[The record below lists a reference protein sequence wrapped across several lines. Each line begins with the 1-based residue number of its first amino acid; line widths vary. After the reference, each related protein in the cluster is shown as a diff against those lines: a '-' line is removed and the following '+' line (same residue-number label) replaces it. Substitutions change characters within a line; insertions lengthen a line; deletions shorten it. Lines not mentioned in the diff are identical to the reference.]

1 MSDRRALA
9 KRITLFGKEHENT
22 ADTYMDLVLTQH
34 QIHDYNEAFYS
45 SQRALLIRI
54 KLFGE
59 KHVITADKYSDLG
72 RT

>member
-1 MSDRRALA
+1 
-9 KRITLFGKEHENT
+9 
-22 ADTYMDLVLTQH
+22 MDLVVTQH

-72 RT
+72 RA